1 MRRAILT
8 LGTFALVATGF
19 GPLSAQEAEQ
29 DLTLTGC
36 LVQKE
41 AEGDEVAFRLEGAT
55 DEALSAREIHIVA
68 AEGISLGEHVGH
80 TIEITGAPVAMEAAE
95 AAAELAPE
103 PQADPQPEP
112 PAQPELPTPPP
123 PAEAQPEA
131 PPAPE
136 EKPEEKK
143 PEAAKGADDE
153 EALQIRVTEL
163 RHVAAS
169 CGNMR

>member
-41 AEGDEVAFRLEGAT
+41 AQGDEVAFRLEGAT

-68 AEGISLGEHVGH
+68 AEGVRLSEHVGH
-80 TIEITGAPVAMEAAE
+80 TIEITGAPVAAE

-112 PAQPELPTPPP
+112 PDEPELPTPPP

-143 PEAAKGADDE
+143 PEVAKGADDE

-163 RHVAAS
+163 RHVAES
-169 CGNMR
+169 CVGNMP

>member
-8 LGTFALVATGF
+8 LGTFALMATGF

-41 AEGDEVAFRLEGAT
+41 AQGDEVAFRLEGAG
-55 DEALSAREIHIVA
+55 DEALSAREIHILA
-68 AEGISLGEHVGH
+68 AEGVRLGEHVGH
-80 TIEITGAPVAMEAAE
+80 TIEITGAPVTAE

-112 PAQPELPTPPP
+112 PEEPELPTPPP

-136 EKPEEKK
+136 AKPEEKK

-153 EALQIRVTEL
+153 EALKIRVTEL
-163 RHVAAS
+163 RHVAES

>member
-8 LGTFALVATGF
+8 LGTFALMATGF

-41 AEGDEVAFRLEGAT
+41 AQGDEVAFRLEGAT

-68 AEGISLGEHVGH
+68 AEGVSLAEHVGH
-80 TIEITGAPVAMEAAE
+80 TIEITGAPVAAE

-112 PAQPELPTPPP
+112 PDESELPTPPP

-136 EKPEEKK
+136 AKPEEKK

-163 RHVAAS
+163 RHVAES

>member
-8 LGTFALVATGF
+8 LGTFALMATGF
-19 GPLSAQEAEQ
+19 SPLSAQEAEQ

-41 AEGDEVAFRLEGAT
+41 AQGDEVAFRLEGAT

-68 AEGISLGEHVGH
+68 AEGVSLAEHVGH
-80 TIEITGAPVAMEAAE
+80 TIEITGAPVAAE
-95 AAAELAPE
+95 AAAELVPE

-112 PAQPELPTPPP
+112 PEEPELPTPPP

-136 EKPEEKK
+136 AKPEEKK
-143 PEAAKGADDE
+143 PEAAKAADDE
-153 EALQIRVTEL
+153 EALKIRVTEL
-163 RHVAAS
+163 RHVAES